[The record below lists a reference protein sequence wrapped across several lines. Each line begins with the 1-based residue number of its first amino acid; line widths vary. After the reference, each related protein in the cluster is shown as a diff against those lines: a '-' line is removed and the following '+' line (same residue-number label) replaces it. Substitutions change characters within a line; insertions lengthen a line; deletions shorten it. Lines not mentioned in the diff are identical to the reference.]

1 MTHRPEHVRRPGRRV
16 RTAVAL
22 AALSSL
28 ALSGCGFLTGSSPA
42 TGQNGA
48 ADECGRRAL
57 RLATIRA
64 DSDPAT
70 IAAKRFADL
79 AAQKTGGKIT
89 ARVFPN
95 SQIGSVNDVFAGMSA
110 GQSVD
115 MFYEGIS
122 IYPTLDGAKA
132 FTVTSVPFLWDSY
145 DQLLKVLHTD
155 RFQQLLDD
163 AAKSTGVRVIAI
175 EGDAEPR
182 ALSAN
187 RPVRTAADM
196 KGLKLRIA
204 EAPMPQAF
212 ARALGAS
219 PQVVPLADL
228 YLSLRQGAVDAQENG
243 VITMVNQSLDEVQ
256 KYYMPTDYIRDARS
270 WYVSGKVW
278 ASLCKSQ
285 QDQLTAAAHE
295 AGRLDTAEVAEQM
308 AASSAELRKKVTIV
322 QPDIASFRTSL
333 NGKFDQFDGTLWPK
347 GLLTEVQQL
356 KQKS

>member
-1 MTHRPEHVRRPGRRV
+1 MTHRLIWRI
-16 RTAVAL
+16 RTATAL
-22 AALSSL
+22 ATLSSL
-28 ALSGCGFLTGSSPA
+28 ALSGCGFLTGSSSQS
-42 TGQNGA
+42 GGRNA
-48 ADECGRRAL
+48 ADTCGSRAL

-70 IAAKRFADL
+70 IAAKKFAEL

-89 ARVFPN
+89 ARVYPN
-95 SQIGSVNDVFAGMSA
+95 SQIGAINDVFAGMSA
-110 GQSVD
+110 GQTAD

-145 DQLLKVLHTD
+145 DQLLTVLRTD
-155 RFQQLLDD
+155 RFQRLVDD

-182 ALSAN
+182 GLSAN

-212 ARALGAS
+212 ARALGAR

-228 YLSLRQGAVDAQENG
+228 YLSLRQGVVDAQENG

-270 WYVSGKVW
+270 WYVSDKVW
-278 ASLCKSQ
+278 TSLCKSQ

-295 AGRLDTAEVAEQM
+295 AGKLDTSEVAKQM
-308 AASSAELRKKVTIV
+308 SAATVQLRKKVTVV

-333 NGKFDQFDGTLWPK
+333 NGKFEQFDGKLWPK
-347 GLLTEVQQL
+347 GLLAEVQQL
-356 KQKS
+356 KQQS